1 MRSVDLN
8 LTYIGGMDL
17 NTIRYK
23 KPIYPVNNNL
33 GAYLQKHARD
43 TPIPIEYADLMRYE
57 HLIPI
62 LDENDNPTLWNS
74 VLYAPTEMQEVYNHL
89 VDLYQLLIADGSH
102 LDYLKVDRVDF
113 CAYGNSQP
121 FRIKILN
128 QINDNYDY
136 YYIKKADASRVY
148 GLELEHFLSPN
159 KINYIYHNNT
169 LVEEHIIGIPGDDFM
184 ERLERLNTGHNEVR
198 LAKEFVKF
206 NERCF
211 VRLLG
216 DMRAYNWVVVINQD
230 FDQIQYRI
238 RSIDFDQQSYE
249 GRHRIYLPQFY
260 KENLPYVQLTQRNM
274 SIETAQQYVNEEQAL
289 LRKRYKLVEDQIT
302 ELLYIM
308 KQDQISKPA
317 HTRML
322 GRELCKLH
330 ADEEFLKLDSMGAL
344 LERNIRVRL
353 KF

>member
-1 MRSVDLN
+1 MDHLN
-8 LTYIGGMDL
+8 EIQ
-17 NTIRYK
+17 YK
-23 KPIYPVNNNL
+23 KPIYPVSHALNE
-33 GAYLQKHARD
+33 YLEHNSRSSK
-43 TPIPIEYADLMRYE
+43 IPVEYSDLMRYQ
-57 HLIPI
+57 HLVPK
-62 LDENDNPTLWNS
+62 LDENDSHTFWNS
-74 VLYAPTEMQEVYNHL
+74 VLYAPGEMEEIYEHL

-102 LDYLKVDRVDF
+102 IDYLTVDSVDF
-113 CAYGNSQP
+113 CSYGNSQP

-159 KINYIYHNNT
+159 KINYLYYNNT

-184 ERLERLNTGHNEVR
+184 DMLKSQSQGHNEVR

-238 RSIDFDQQSYE
+238 RSIDFDQQNYE

-260 KENLPYVQLTQRNM
+260 KENLPYVELTQKHM

-289 LRKRYKLVEDQIT
+289 LRKRYKLAESQIT
-302 ELLYIM
+302 QMLYIM
-308 KQDQISKPA
+308 KQEQLSRPDYVSQLSTELAKFYGESDFRLCNTMGEILELNI
-317 HTRML
+317 HTRL
-322 GRELCKLH
+322 N
-330 ADEEFLKLDSMGAL
+330 F
-344 LERNIRVRL
+344 
-353 KF
+353 

>member
-1 MRSVDLN
+1 MAEMN
-8 LTYIGGMDL
+8 EIQ
-17 NTIRYK
+17 YK
-23 KPIYPVNNNL
+23 KPIYKVNQDLNE
-33 GAYLQKHARD
+33 YLIKNSRC
-43 TPIPIEYADLMRYE
+43 TKLPIEYSDLMRYH
-57 HLIPI
+57 HLIPKK
-62 LDENDNPTLWNS
+62 DKDDGHTFWNS
-74 VLYAPTEMQEVYNHL
+74 VLYGPNEMDEIYEQL

-102 LDYLKVDRVDF
+102 IDYLTVESIDF
-113 CAYGNSQP
+113 CSYGNSQP

-159 KINYIYHNNT
+159 KINYLCYNNT
-169 LVEEHIIGIPGDDFM
+169 LVEEHIIGIPGDDFI
-184 ERLERLNTGHNEVR
+184 ERLEQYHEGHNEVR

-216 DMRAYNWVVVINQD
+216 DMRAYNWVVVVNQD

-238 RSIDFDQQSYE
+238 RSIDFDQQNYE

-260 KENLPYVQLTQRNM
+260 KENLPYVKLTQKHM

-289 LRKRYKLVEDQIT
+289 LRKRYKLVEPQIT
-302 ELLYIM
+302 ELMHIM
-308 KQDQISKPA
+308 KKDKISKESYIKQLA
-317 HTRML
+317 GELAKFHNEKDFLLCNTMGEILQLNINTRL
-322 GRELCKLH
+322 N
-330 ADEEFLKLDSMGAL
+330 F
-344 LERNIRVRL
+344 
-353 KF
+353 

>member
-1 MRSVDLN
+1 MAEMN
-8 LTYIGGMDL
+8 EIQ
-17 NTIRYK
+17 YK
-23 KPIYPVNNNL
+23 KPIYEVSHDLNE
-33 GAYLQKHARD
+33 YLVKSSRS
-43 TPIPIEYADLMRYE
+43 TKIPIEYSDLMRYN
-57 HLIPI
+57 HLIPK
-62 LDENDNPTLWNS
+62 LDKDDGHTFWNS
-74 VLYAPTEMQEVYNHL
+74 VLYGPSEMEEIYEQL

-102 LDYLKVDRVDF
+102 IDYLKVESVDF

-159 KINYIYHNNT
+159 KINYICYKNT
-169 LVEEHIIGIPGDDFM
+169 LVEEHIIGIPGDDFID
-184 ERLERLNTGHNEVR
+184 RLEQYHEGHNEVR

-216 DMRAYNWVVVINQD
+216 DMRAYNWVVVVNQD

-238 RSIDFDQQSYE
+238 RSIDFDQQNYE

-260 KENLPYVQLTQRNM
+260 KENLPYVKLTQKHM

-289 LRKRYKLVEDQIT
+289 LRKRYKLVENQIT
-302 ELLYIM
+302 ELLHIM
-308 KQDQISKPA
+308 KKDKISKDSYIKQLGKELA
-317 HTRML
+317 KFHNEKDFLLCNTMGEILELNIHTRL
-322 GRELCKLH
+322 N
-330 ADEEFLKLDSMGAL
+330 F
-344 LERNIRVRL
+344 
-353 KF
+353 

>member
-1 MRSVDLN
+1 MELN
-8 LTYIGGMDL
+8 K
-17 NTIRYK
+17 IRYK
-23 KPIYPVNNNL
+23 KPIYPVNPKL
-33 GAYLQKHARD
+33 AEYLRRHSRD
-43 TPIPIEYADLMRYE
+43 ADIPLEYSDLMRYE

-74 VLYAPTEMQEVYNHL
+74 VLYGPTEMKEVYTQL
-89 VDLYQLLIADGSH
+89 VDLYQLLIADGGH

-169 LVEEHIIGIPGDDFM
+169 LVEEHIIGIPGDDFI
-184 ERLERLNTGHNEVR
+184 ERLQNYHEGHNEVR

-260 KENLPYVQLTQRNM
+260 KENLPYVQLTQKNM
-274 SIETAQQYVNEEQAL
+274 SVETAQQYVNEEQAL
-289 LRKRYKLVEDQIT
+289 LRKRYRLVESQIT
-302 ELLYIM
+302 ELLDIM
-308 KQDQISKPA
+308 KQDKLSKPEYVK
-317 HTRML
+317 ML
-322 GRELCKLH
+322 GRELCKFH
-330 ADEEFLKLDSMGAL
+330 GDEEFLKLTSMGEI
-344 LERNIRVRL
+344 LERNIHVRL

>member
-1 MRSVDLN
+1 MN
-8 LTYIGGMDL
+8 EIQ
-17 NTIRYK
+17 YK
-23 KPIYPVNNNL
+23 KPIYPVSPELNN
-33 GAYLQKHARD
+33 YLEQNSRSTK
-43 TPIPIEYADLMRYE
+43 IPIEYSDLMRYQ
-57 HLIPI
+57 HLIPK
-62 LDENDNPTLWNS
+62 LDENDSNTFWNS
-74 VLYAPTEMQEVYNHL
+74 VLYAPGEMEEIYEHL

-102 LDYLKVDRVDF
+102 IDYLKVDSVDF
-113 CAYGNSQP
+113 CSYGNSQP

-128 QINDNYDY
+128 QVNDNYDY
-136 YYIKKADASRVY
+136 YYVKKADASRVY

-159 KINYIYHNNT
+159 KINYIYHNHT

-184 ERLERLNTGHNEVR
+184 DMLQSHSKGHNEVR

-238 RSIDFDQQSYE
+238 RSIDFDQQNYE

-260 KENLPYVQLTQRNM
+260 KENLPYVKLTQKHM

-289 LRKRYKLVEDQIT
+289 LRKRFKLAEAQIT
-302 ELLYIM
+302 QLLYIM
-308 KQDQISKPA
+308 KREQISRKEYVLKLA
-317 HTRML
+317 DELARFHNEDEFRLCNTMGEILEMNIHTRL
-322 GRELCKLH
+322 N
-330 ADEEFLKLDSMGAL
+330 F
-344 LERNIRVRL
+344 
-353 KF
+353 

>member
-1 MRSVDLN
+1 MELN
-8 LTYIGGMDL
+8 K
-17 NTIRYK
+17 IRYK
-23 KPIYPVNNNL
+23 KPIYPVNHTL
-33 GAYLQKHARD
+33 SEYLERHSRD
-43 TPIPIEYADLMRYE
+43 SVIPLEYSDLMRYD
-57 HLIPI
+57 HLVPI
-62 LDENDNPTLWNS
+62 LDKDDNPTWWNS
-74 VLYAPTEMQEVYNHL
+74 VLYGPSEMKEIYTQL

-102 LDYLKVDRVDF
+102 LDYLMVERVDF

-136 YYIKKADASRVY
+136 YYIKKADSSRVY

-169 LVEEHIIGIPGDDFM
+169 LVEEHIIGIPGDDF
-184 ERLERLNTGHNEVR
+184 LEQLEKYPQGHNEVR

-230 FDQIQYRI
+230 FDQVQYRI

-260 KENLPYVQLTQRNM
+260 KENLPYVHLTQANM

-289 LRKRYKLVEDQIT
+289 LRKRYKLAEEQIT

-308 KQDQISKPA
+308 KQDSISKPSYIK
-317 HTRML
+317 ML
-322 GRELCKLH
+322 GRELCKFH
-330 ADEEFLKLDSMGAL
+330 GDEDFLELNSMGAL
-344 LERNIRVRL
+344 LERNIKVRL

>member
-1 MRSVDLN
+1 
-8 LTYIGGMDL
+8 MDL

-23 KPIYPVNNNL
+23 KPIYPVSSTL
-33 GAYLQKHARD
+33 SGYLAKHSRDAR
-43 TPIPIEYADLMRYE
+43 IPIEYADLMRYE

-74 VLYAPTEMQEVYNHL
+74 VLYGPSEMQEVYNQL
-89 VDLYQLLIADGSH
+89 VDLYQLLIADGGH
-102 LDYLKVDRVDF
+102 LDYLTVERVDF

-136 YYIKKADASRVY
+136 YYIKKADASRIY

-184 ERLERLNTGHNEVR
+184 ERLERLHTGHNEVR

-274 SIETAQQYVNEEQAL
+274 AIETAQQYVNEEQAL
-289 LRKRYKLVEDQIT
+289 LRKRYKLAEDQIT
-302 ELLYIM
+302 ELLTIM
-308 KQDQISKPA
+308 KQDRISKPA
-317 HTRML
+317 HVKML
-322 GRELCKLH
+322 GRELCKFH
-330 ADEEFLKLDSMGAL
+330 ADEEFLKLKSMGAL
-344 LERNIRVRL
+344 LERNIHVRL